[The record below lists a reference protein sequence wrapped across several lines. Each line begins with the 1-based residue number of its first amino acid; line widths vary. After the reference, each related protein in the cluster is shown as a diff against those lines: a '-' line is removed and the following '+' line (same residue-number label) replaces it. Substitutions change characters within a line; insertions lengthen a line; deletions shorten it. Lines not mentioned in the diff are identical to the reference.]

1 MEILYNHN
9 MNRSIRVFNGK
20 YCVFACNEFYNRPHT
35 IMNVQILTINKII
48 HIFDNYNN
56 RRITREIADVS
67 NIKLLIGNEINWKN
81 KEKVYLVKKNMVKQ
95 NIEYWFG
102 MSYETYKHI
111 NEYFFNVI

>member
-1 MEILYNHN
+1 
-9 MNRSIRVFNGK
+9 
-20 YCVFACNEFYNRPHT
+20 
-35 IMNVQILTINKII
+35 MNVQILTINKII

-111 NEYFFNVI
+111 AASIKLNKTYNKEEY